1 MGMNN
6 YPNRVMGMKGIILAG
21 GTGSRLWP
29 ITRSVSKQL
38 LPIYDKP
45 MIFYPLATLMAAGIR
60 EVLIIT
66 TPHDEAAFR
75 QLLNNGAELGME
87 ISYALQP
94 SPSGLAE
101 AFIIGKEF
109 IGESKVVLALGDN
122 IFHGQ
127 GLGGQLRGL
136 TNPDGAVVFAY
147 RVSDPENYGVIE
159 FGENGNAVSLEEKP
173 TNPKSNFAV
182 PGIYFYDNDVV
193 EIAANVEPSA
203 RGELE
208 ITSVN
213 LEYLRRGRLA
223 VQRLE
228 RGTAWLDT
236 GSASNLA
243 DASQFVRLIQERQG
257 LLVGCVHELAWRNGW
272 ISDDGLRS
280 AGEAMSKSEYGRY
293 LISLIELGGN
303 KNLYERD

>member
-1 MGMNN
+1 
-6 YPNRVMGMKGIILAG
+6 MKGIILAG

-66 TPHDEAAFR
+66 TPHDQEAFR
-75 QLLNNGAELGME
+75 QLLGTGAELGMSV
-87 ISYALQP
+87 SYATQD
-94 SPSGLAE
+94 SPAGLAE
-101 AFIIGKEF
+101 AFLIGRQF
-109 IGESKVVLALGDN
+109 IGGSKVALALGDN

-127 GLGGQLRGL
+127 GLGGQLRSL
-136 TNPDGAVVFAY
+136 TDPDGAVVFAY

-159 FGENGNAVSLEEKP
+159 FGDDGNAVSLEEKP
-173 TNPKSNFAV
+173 RKPRSNFAV

-193 EIAANVEPSA
+193 NIAEHVTPSD

-213 LEYLRRGRLA
+213 LEYLRRRKLT
-223 VQRLE
+223 VHRLE

-272 ISDDGLRS
+272 IDDEELRS
-280 AGEAMSKSEYGRY
+280 AGEAMNKSDYGKY
-293 LISLIELGGN
+293 LVSLVQLGGN
-303 KNLYERD
+303 KNLYGRD